1 MTSINVK
8 NLVKVFPTSFIDK
21 SLNLLRLLLG
31 RTESRTRRSK
41 VAVDSVSLTVNEGDI
56 LGIVGP
62 NGAGKSTLLQ
72 MIAGILS
79 PSSGDMDIKGHVTAV
94 MTLGVGLKDDL
105 TGRENIYIDAEIN
118 GKTRSEIE
126 RVVNE
131 IIEFADL
138 AEFIDLP
145 IRTYST
151 GMKSRL
157 AFSMIVNIDPEIL
170 IIDEALSAGDVFFAR
185 KASEKIKEIC
195 RKGKIVILVSHSI
208 ETINGFCNRCLWMQD
223 GKIVMDGDP
232 HLVTNAYLESV
243 REKDEAGIR
252 ERFSGQSWSRIISGH
267 TKIEGISFRHGSAK
281 RLIFETGLPLSID
294 INILSKAKLVTD
306 RVRLKLS
313 RLDGFVFFDMNL
325 SDMAYQIDL
334 NKEKLK
340 ITIDIESFFA
350 GPGVYFLEARILDET
365 DEPVA
370 MASDVFEIKA
380 QTLLT
385 GGRSAL
391 YYPVELT
398 SAQV

>member
-170 IIDEALSAGDVFFAR
+170 IIDEALSVGDKAFA
-185 KASEKIKEIC
+185 EKSLDKMKDFK
-195 RKGKIVILVSHSI
+195 RQGKTMIFVSHSI
-208 ETINGFCNRCLWMQD
+208 
-223 GKIVMDGDP
+223 P
-232 HLVTNAYLESV
+232 H
-243 REKDEAGIR
+243 
-252 ERFSGQSWSRIISGH
+252 
-267 TKIEGISFRHGSAK
+267 
-281 RLIFETGLPLSID
+281 
-294 INILSKAKLVTD
+294 D
-306 RVRLKLS
+306 RVH
-313 RLDGFVFFDMNL
+313 
-325 SDMAYQIDL
+325 
-334 NKEKLK
+334 
-340 ITIDIESFFA
+340 
-350 GPGVYFLEARILDET
+350 
-365 DEPVA
+365 
-370 MASDVFEIKA
+370 
-380 QTLLT
+380 
-385 GGRSAL
+385 
-391 YYPVELT
+391 
-398 SAQV
+398 